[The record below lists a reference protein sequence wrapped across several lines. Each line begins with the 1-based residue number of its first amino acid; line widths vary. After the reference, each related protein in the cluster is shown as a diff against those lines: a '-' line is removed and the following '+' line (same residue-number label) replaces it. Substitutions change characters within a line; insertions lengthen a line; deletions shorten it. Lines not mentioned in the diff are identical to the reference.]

1 MELFS
6 SVAQQLLCLLLMFYY
21 LKALSLECDD
31 IISKFFGNLFP
42 VANKLFYFH
51 EVWSLSLF
59 MCIWRHSRSAAFG
72 PESVFCL
79 KLLSCVLTLLMTLPH
94 VCYIWKDTSLFS
106 KVILDL
112 CLSIV
117 LRFVCYIICPI
128 CPICLLLLVCPIHT
142 HRLSSVCWIHV
153 KISPVHITGLRGDG
167 VQQEGKVML
176 TQVSCA
182 QVWC

>member
-1 MELFS
+1 LELFS
-6 SVAQQLLCLLLMFYY
+6 SVAEQLLCLLLMFYY
-21 LKALSLECDD
+21 LKALSIWNVMILF
-31 IISKFFGNLFP
+31 SKIFGNLFP

-51 EVWSLSLF
+51 EVWSLSLY

-72 PESVFCL
+72 PESGFCL
-79 KLLSCVLTLLMTLPH
+79 KLLSCVLTLLTTLPH
-94 VCYIWKDTSLFS
+94 VCYIWKDTPLFS

-117 LRFVCYIICPI
+117 LRFVCYII

-153 KISPVHITGLRGDG
+153 KISPVHVTGLRGDG